1 MKNVLHLK
9 GLEYNSPEIKMKNY
23 PTLYQTGSKLSRLK
37 TEKVT
42 VHYHFHVNQIPFRI
56 L

>member
-1 MKNVLHLK
+1 
-9 GLEYNSPEIKMKNY
+9 MKNY

-42 VHYHFHVNQIPFRI
+42 VHYHFHVNSFSNTVDS
-56 L
+56 